1 MEEWTKRKNALTENS
16 YFMMLPNGAEYQNDL
31 TDRESELEDSVTNK
45 QDGGSGTSSEDR
57 FEGIYSNWQSVPL
70 DKYNVTTAEDAEI
83 LYKFLRDDQIG
94 IENMSKNFLQQ
105 YINKIR
111 TLLDSEG
118 FHRYEQN
125 HANAR
130 QTLMNKYGDISQSER
145 AMELLEGTEEG
156 DFIRDSLPA
165 DVANGGHADTIYTSQ
180 PHKTDTGD
188 AGDSLD
194 DVMNDADEFIGLG
207 ETQYAD
213 NLDEFS
219 NTIYNILLS
228 IGTIVAVIVG
238 AIIGVKLMASNI
250 DTKVEAKKL
259 LIPYVV
265 GCVVVFGG
273 FAIWKIVVSILQ
285 GM

>member
-1 MEEWTKRKNALTENS
+1 MEEWTKRKNALIGNS

-31 TDRESELEDSVTNK
+31 SDRQEELKDSVQNK
-45 QDGGSGTSSEDR
+45 QDGGSSSSSEDR
-57 FEGIYSNWQSVPL
+57 FQGIYSNWQSVPL
-70 DKYNVTTAEDAEI
+70 DEYNVTTAEDAGI
-83 LYKFLRDDQIG
+83 LYEFLRDDQIG
-94 IENMSKNFLQQ
+94 IENMNKSFLQQ

-118 FHRYEQN
+118 FRRYEQN

-130 QTLMNKYGDISQSER
+130 QTLMNKFGDISQSER

-180 PHKTDTGD
+180 PHKNDTGN

-194 DVMNDADEFIGLG
+194 DVMNDADEFVGLG
-207 ETQYAD
+207 EVQYGGDLAT
-213 NLDEFS
+213 FS

-228 IGTIVAVIVG
+228 IGVIVAVIVG

>member
-1 MEEWTKRKNALTENS
+1 MG
-16 YFMMLPNGAEYQNDL
+16 LPNGAEYQNDL
-31 TDRESELEDSVTNK
+31 TDRESELVESVTNK
-45 QDGGSGTSSEDR
+45 QDGGSSSSSSSSEDR

-70 DKYNVTTAEDAEI
+70 DKYNVTTAEDAEK

-165 DVANGGHADTIYTSQ
+165 SVANGGRADTIYTSQ
-180 PHKTDTGD
+180 PSKTDTGG

-194 DVMNDADEFIGLG
+194 DVMNDADEFVGLG
-207 ETQYAD
+207 NSQYG
-213 NLDEFS
+213 NGLDEFS

-228 IGTIVAVIVG
+228 IGVIVAVIVG

-250 DTKVEAKKL
+250 ETKVEAKKL